1 MRYPQLDD
9 RLQAAADLFP
19 VCAYGADI
27 GADHGRLSCH
37 LLHSGK
43 CARMIVSDISAESL
57 AKAQAL
63 LALHELA
70 DRADFCVADGLN
82 ALRGR
87 PNVQCAVMCGMGGR
101 LISQILHGGCG
112 LLQGAALVLSSH
124 TDIPLVRQTLMQI
137 GYAITAE
144 RIVRAKGRFYVLMRA
159 EPGNA
164 HYILALRCWIIRH
177 PCGRIICAGAKAW
190 SPAKPGMNDSL
201 HGSERNWQN
210 ENRIRS
216 RRIRLAESDCS
227 L

>member
-19 VCAYGADI
+19 LCAYGADI

-82 ALRGR
+82 ALRGH

-164 HYILALRCWIIRH
+164 HYTERELYLGPALLDNPPPLWQDYLRWREGVVACEAGHERQLAWIREEL
-177 PCGRIICAGAKAW
+177 AK
-190 SPAKPGMNDSL
+190 
-201 HGSERNWQN
+201 
-210 ENRIRS
+210 
-216 RRIRLAESDCS
+216 
-227 L
+227 

>member
-1 MRYPQLDD
+1 MAVTIQMIETKEFKTVAKGYDPEEVDVFLDD
-9 RLQAAADLFP
+9 ICDQFDEMENEIKSLRA
-19 VCAYGADI
+19 
-27 GADHGRLSCH
+27 
-37 LLHSGK
+37 
-43 CARMIVSDISAESL
+43 SL

-101 LISQILHGGCG
+101 LN
-112 LLQGAALVLSSH
+112 GAALVLSSH
-124 TDIPLVRQTLMQI
+124 TDIPLVRQTLLQI

-164 HYILALRCWIIRH
+164 HYTERELYLGPALLVNPPPLWQDYLRWREGVVACEAGHERQLAWIREEL
-177 PCGRIICAGAKAW
+177 AK
-190 SPAKPGMNDSL
+190 
-201 HGSERNWQN
+201 
-210 ENRIRS
+210 
-216 RRIRLAESDCS
+216 
-227 L
+227 

>member
-43 CARMIVSDISAESL
+43 CARVIVSDISAESL

-101 LISQILHGGCG
+101 LISQILRDGCG

-144 RIVRAKGRFYVLMRA
+144 CIVRAKGRFYVLMRA

-164 HYILALRCWIIRH
+164 HYTERELYLGPALLDNPPPLWQDYLRWREGVVACEAVHERQLAWIREEL
-177 PCGRIICAGAKAW
+177 AK
-190 SPAKPGMNDSL
+190 
-201 HGSERNWQN
+201 
-210 ENRIRS
+210 
-216 RRIRLAESDCS
+216 
-227 L
+227 

>member
-87 PNVQCAVMCGMGGR
+87 PNVQCAV
-101 LISQILHGGCG
+101 
-112 LLQGAALVLSSH
+112 LVLSSH

-164 HYILALRCWIIRH
+164 HYTERELYLGPALLDN
-177 PCGRIICAGAKAW
+177 P
-190 SPAKPGMNDSL
+190 PPL
-201 HGSERNWQN
+201 WQN
-210 ENRIRS
+210 YLRWREGVVACEAGHERQLAWIREE
-216 RRIRLAESDCS
+216 LAK
-227 L
+227 

>member
-1 MRYPQLDD
+1 
-9 RLQAAADLFP
+9 
-19 VCAYGADI
+19 
-27 GADHGRLSCH
+27 
-37 LLHSGK
+37 
-43 CARMIVSDISAESL
+43 MIVSDISAESL

-164 HYILALRCWIIRH
+164 HYTERELYLGPALLDN
-177 PCGRIICAGAKAW
+177 P
-190 SPAKPGMNDSL
+190 PPL
-201 HGSERNWQN
+201 WQN
-210 ENRIRS
+210 YLRWREGVVTCEAGHERQLAWIREE
-216 RRIRLAESDCS
+216 LAK
-227 L
+227 